1 MIRNPYGYLP
11 DTKNVNMISTL
22 VVSNDCNFFVQKI
35 NKTIKRDPKP
45 WDTLSW
51 KGQLERTR
59 SWKVLSWKV

>member
-35 NKTIKRDPKP
+35 NITIKRDPKP
-45 WDTLSW
+45 WDTLIW
-51 KGQLERTR
+51 KGQ
-59 SWKVLSWKV
+59 S